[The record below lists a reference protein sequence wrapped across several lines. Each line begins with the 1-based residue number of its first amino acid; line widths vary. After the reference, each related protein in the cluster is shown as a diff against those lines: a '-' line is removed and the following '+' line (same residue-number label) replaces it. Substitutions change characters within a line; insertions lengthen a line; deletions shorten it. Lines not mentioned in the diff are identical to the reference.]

1 MSTWLLIRSVGEDVE
16 QLLVYSVRGEY
27 ILIYKL
33 WLISPQ
39 YWANCN
45 LSTDEVSPQFFKVN
59 HTVPLPQAEGA
70 PGPSDNSGLQD
81 VAAPVGE
88 GHGPSCRM
96 SPGKA
101 HVNWGID

>member
-1 MSTWLLIRSVGEDVE
+1 MI
-16 QLLVYSVRGEY
+16 
-27 ILIYKL
+27 
-33 WLISPQ
+33 
-39 YWANCN
+39 
-45 LSTDEVSPQFFKVN
+45 DEVSPQFFKVN
-59 HTVPLPQAEGA
+59 HTVPLPQVEGA

-81 VAAPVGE
+81 VAAPVGA

>member
-1 MSTWLLIRSVGEDVE
+1 M
-16 QLLVYSVRGEY
+16 
-27 ILIYKL
+27 
-33 WLISPQ
+33 
-39 YWANCN
+39 
-45 LSTDEVSPQFFKVN
+45 SPQFFKVN

-81 VAAPVGE
+81 DAAPVGE

-101 HVNWGID
+101 HVN